1 MTSDP
6 AADAAA
12 ITRAALEAL
21 NKGEPKRARELLQQV
36 IDGGRAT
43 PSTWL
48 AVAHACEILGDDT
61 GKKQAV
67 DQALALNPGDLLALV
82 TKGDCLASE
91 SDLRGATAYYSAALR
106 YLPRQGEL
114 PPHLQAALARA
125 QAASQRVARE
135 LEDFVRGE
143 LDAKGMTNASMPQR
157 LVSAIDLMFGKKR
170 VYHQE
175 PHYLFYPELP
185 SIEFYERS
193 DFPWLGRVEQAT
205 SEIQSELRASIGPG
219 FTPYLTP
226 PPGRP
231 QGKRGGLVNDPSWS
245 ALFLWKDGASTA
257 AAALCPRTLASLAE
271 APLTQIPNRAPSIL
285 FSKLGAGAHIP
296 PHTGML
302 NVRLICHL
310 PLVVPAG
317 CLFRVGNLTR
327 SWVEGEALV
336 FNDTIEHEAW
346 NRSGED
352 RYVLLFDVWRPEL
365 AEEERLGI
373 AALCGAIDQYNGVT
387 SWQA

>member
-1 MTSDP
+1 MTGYS

-12 ITRAALEAL
+12 TTRAALEAL
-21 NKGEPKRARELLQQV
+21 NRGEFKRSREMLQQV
-36 IDGGRAT
+36 VDSGRAT

-48 AVAHACEILGDDT
+48 AVAHASEKLGDDI
-61 GKKQAV
+61 GMKQAI

-82 TKGDCLASE
+82 AKGDYLVGQG
-91 SDLRGATAYYSAALR
+91 DLRGATAYYSAALR
-106 YLPRQGEL
+106 YLPRQAEL

-135 LEDFVRGE
+135 LEAFVRGE
-143 LDAKGMTNASMPQR
+143 LDAKGMTDANLPHR
-157 LVSAIDLMFGKKR
+157 LVSAMNLLFGKKR
-170 VYHQE
+170 VFSQE
-175 PHYLFYPELP
+175 PHYLYYPDLP
-185 SIEFYERS
+185 NIEFYERS
-193 DFPWLGRVEQAT
+193 DFTWLERVERAT
-205 SEIQSELRASIGPG
+205 AEIRSELKASMGSG
-219 FTPYLTP
+219 FAPYLTP
-226 PPGRP
+226 TPGRP
-231 QGKRGGLVNDPSWS
+231 QGKQGGLVNDPSWS
-245 ALFLWKDGASTA
+245 ALFLWKDGAPA
-257 AAALCPRTLASLAE
+257 AAAARCRHALAALEE

-317 CLFRVGNLTR
+317 CLFRVGNETR
-327 SWVEGEALV
+327 PWIEGEAFL

-346 NRSGED
+346 NRSEQD

-373 AALCGAIDQYNGVT
+373 TALCAAIDRYSGVT
-387 SWQA
+387 SWQT